1 MEMEM
6 KPMLV
11 RYNEDRGDFEEVKEP
26 YMTIGIET
34 EEDYKMLLLLTE
46 HVPANESKAMF
57 ADDVESFDD
66 RKQFVHNLGF
76 LLSQT
81 REGVVSAEL
90 RDDDVVVIRFE
101 DGGLQSVNVKC
112 DSYMAIIRDVAK
124 AIN

>member
-11 RYNEDRGDFEEVKEP
+11 RYNEDRGVFEEVKEP
-26 YMTIGIET
+26 YMTIEVET
-34 EEDYKMLLLLTE
+34 EEDYKMLMLLTE

-57 ADDVESFDD
+57 ADNADSFED
-66 RKQFVHNLGF
+66 RRLFVHNLGF

-124 AIN
+124 AID

>member
-11 RYNEDRGDFEEVKEP
+11 RYNEDRGVFEEVKEP
-26 YMTIGIET
+26 YMTIGIEI
-34 EEDYKMLLLLTE
+34 EEDYNMLMLLTE

-81 REGVVSAEL
+81 REGVVSTEL
-90 RDDDVVVIRFE
+90 RDDDVVIIRFE

-112 DSYMAIIRDVAK
+112 DSYMEIIRDVAK
-124 AIN
+124 AID

>member
-1 MEMEM
+1 MEM
-6 KPMLV
+6 KSMLV
-11 RYNEDRGDFEEVKEP
+11 RYNENRGVFEEVKEP

-34 EEDYKMLLLLTE
+34 EEDYKMLMLLTE

-66 RKQFVHNLGF
+66 RIQFVHNLGF

-90 RDDDVVVIRFE
+90 RDDDVVVIQFE
-101 DGGLQSVNVKC
+101 DGSVQGVNVKC

-124 AIN
+124 AIE

>member
-1 MEMEM
+1 MEM

-11 RYNEDRGDFEEVKEP
+11 RYNEDRGVFEEVKEP

-34 EEDYKMLLLLTE
+34 EEDYKMLMLLTE
-46 HVPANESKAMF
+46 HVPANESKAML

-66 RKQFVHNLGF
+66 RKQFVRNLGF

-90 RDDDVVVIRFE
+90 RDDDIVVIRFE

>member
-6 KPMLV
+6 KHMLV
-11 RYNEDRGDFEEVKEP
+11 RYNEDRGVFEEVKEP

-57 ADDVESFDD
+57 ADDEGAFED
-66 RKQFVHNLGF
+66 RRQFVKNLGF

-81 REGVVSAEL
+81 REGVASAEL
-90 RDDDVVVIRFE
+90 MDNDVVAVRFE
-101 DGGLQSVNVKC
+101 DGSVQGVNVKC

>member
-11 RYNEDRGDFEEVKEP
+11 RYNEDRGVFEEVKEP

-34 EEDYKMLLLLTE
+34 EEDYKMLMLLTE

-90 RDDDVVVIRFE
+90 RDDDVVVIQFE
-101 DGGLQSVNVKC
+101 DGSVQGVNVKC